1 MIAFKRSKIILLA
14 AMWLL
19 AACQIVEMADPS
31 PGTEAASPANS
42 SSSLTA
48 TSPPTPAPATPTPSP
63 IPATPTASP
72 APTKTNVPVDLAISA
87 EDIQLYPVPFIVSG
101 DRITFQVQPQVPNEI
116 NVSDVQVDIFVND
129 QLISTGMLDSRNWA
143 GQAEGIYEWV
153 WDTQGHFGDH
163 QVRIVLDGDDLIQTG
178 DSITENNEAVLTVD
192 VRKVGYRPLE
202 ERDAIWVT
210 TETDCCLVKVLTRT
224 TAYRDLPELADAV
237 EQAVSQAAI
246 TLQEEPQQKINVFF
260 IEKTV
265 GQGGFAGSEMAVTYN
280 DRSYAGGNLHELLVH
295 EAVHVLDRQFAPQRI
310 KLLAEGTAVWASGGH
325 YKPENLDQRAAALL
339 QLGRYIPLPT
349 LADDFYPSQH
359 EIGYLQAGAFVKYLV
374 DQFGYPTYRDFYT
387 DTTASDGA
395 TEAESLDLNLQTYY
409 DASLA
414 ELEAEWLSYLES
426 LPRNETEVA
435 DLETTIRYYEV
446 MRRYQQQYDPAAYFL
461 TAWLP
466 NLLDIEQEGNT
477 ADLTRHPQK
486 EINITLEV
494 MLKNAEAALIE
505 QELVRAN
512 VILDSIERILNENGA
527 FADPLSSSFLDIVQ
541 KATAFGYEVQDI
553 DLQGDLATVLATT
566 ASGVRLTELDFERRR
581 GDWILV
587 SN

>member
-1 MIAFKRSKIILLA
+1 MTATLL
-14 AMWLL
+14 LT
-19 AACQIVEMADPS
+19 ACQATETTNQSTATEFTSSPETSPS
-31 PGTEAASPANS
+31 W
-42 SSSLTA
+42 TA
-48 TSPPTPAPATPTPSP
+48 TSPPTVASPSPTPSP

-72 APTKTNVPVDLAISA
+72 AATKTPSPTELSISA
-87 EDIQLYPVPFIVSG
+87 DDVQLYPVPFIVSG
-101 DRITFQVQPQVPNEI
+101 DRVTFQVQPHVPQEI
-116 NVSDVQVDIFVND
+116 IVTDVEVDIFVND
-129 QLISTGMLDSRNWA
+129 QLVSTGMLDSRNWA

-153 WDTQGHFGDH
+153 WDTQGQFGDH
-163 QVRIVLDGDDLIQTG
+163 QIRVVLDGDDLIQEG
-178 DSITENNEAVLTVD
+178 DANTANNEAVLDVN

-210 TETDCCLVKVLTRT
+210 TETDCCQVKVLTRT
-224 TAYRDLPELADAV
+224 TAYRDLPELAEAV
-237 EQAVSQAAI
+237 ELAVSQAAI
-246 TLQEEPQQKINVFF
+246 KLQEEPDQKINVFF
-260 IEKTV
+260 IDRTV

-280 DRSYAGGNLHELLVH
+280 DRAYAGGNLHELLVH

-310 KLLAEGTAVWASGGH
+310 KILAEGTAVWASGGH

-339 QLGRYIPLPT
+339 QMGWYIPLSE
-349 LADDFYPSQH
+349 LADNFYPTQH

-374 DQFGYPTYRDFYT
+374 DQFGYPTYREFYS
-387 DTTASDGA
+387 DTTASNTE

-426 LPRNETEVA
+426 LPRDETELA

-446 MRRYQQQYDPAAYFL
+446 MRRYQQQYDPTAHFL

-466 NLLDIEQEGNT
+466 NLLDVQQEGNT

-486 EINITLEV
+486 EINVTLEV
-494 MLKNAEAALIE
+494 MLKNAEAALME
-505 QELVRAN
+505 QELVLAN

-527 FADPLSSSFLDIVQ
+527 FADPLSSSYVNIVQ
-541 KATAFGYEVQDI
+541 TATAFGYEVQNI
-553 DLQGDLATVLATT
+553 DLKGDFADVLATT
-566 ASGVRLTELDFERRR
+566 ASGVRLTELEFERRR

-587 SN
+587 PN